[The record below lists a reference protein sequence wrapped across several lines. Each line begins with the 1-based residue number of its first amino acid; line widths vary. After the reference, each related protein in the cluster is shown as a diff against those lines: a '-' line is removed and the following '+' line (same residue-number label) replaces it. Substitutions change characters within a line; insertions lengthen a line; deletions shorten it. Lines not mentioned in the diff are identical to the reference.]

1 MNERDFVTRGEF
13 ETWQS
18 IIKDEFDFR
27 DRMSKRDA
35 SFNEKFE
42 KLFNRNAEIMK
53 EAIKDNRND
62 NGIRSKI
69 FDRENDVLHEIKRE
83 LSSIKTKFEILL
95 IMLTENFI
103 LLVLIIIALLAI
115 EKKIGG

>member
-1 MNERDFVTRGEF
+1 
-13 ETWQS
+13 
-18 IIKDEFDFR
+18 
-27 DRMSKRDA
+27 MSKRDA

-95 IMLTENFI
+95 IMLTENFYPFGI
-103 LLVLIIIALLAI
+103 NNNCVISD
-115 EKKIGG
+115 